1 MPSKELSW
9 KYVEETT
16 VEPDVIARARAQ
28 SVEQGIDA
36 VSPATGAQLALLCG
50 AVDAQSI
57 IEIGTGLGVSGLWML
72 SGAPHAHLT
81 SIDLEADHHEVARTA
96 FTDAGH
102 PAARVR
108 LITGRAL
115 EVLPRM
121 NEASYDIVLVDGDAA
136 SILDYIAHAIRLVR
150 VGGLVLVP
158 HALWRDF
165 VPEPAKRDGVTAQMR
180 GLLRELRDSP
190 AVRIAVSP
198 VGDGL
203 LQILTVPE

>member
-9 KYVEETT
+9 KYVEQTT
-16 VEPDVIARARAQ
+16 VEPDVVAAVRAQ
-28 SVEQGIDA
+28 SIEQGIDA

-72 SGAPHAHLT
+72 HGAPNAHLT
-81 SIDLEADHHEVARTA
+81 SIDLEADHHEVARAA
-96 FTDAGH
+96 FTQAGH

-115 EVLPRM
+115 DVLPRM
-121 NEASYDIVLVDGDAA
+121 NEASYDIVLVDGDSAGVLEYL
-136 SILDYIAHAIRLVR
+136 SHAIRLVR
-150 VGGLVLVP
+150 IGGLVLVP
-158 HALWRDF
+158 HALWRDL
-165 VPEPAKRDGVTAQMR
+165 VPDPAKRDGVTAQLR
-180 GLLRELRDSP
+180 GVLRDLRESP

-203 LQILTVPE
+203 LQILTLPD